1 MFVDL
6 PCGHFPSSF
15 FFFFSHFIYLF
26 IFGCAGSLLLH
37 RFLSS
42 CSEQGL
48 LSLVVH
54 KLLTAVASLVL
65 ELRLSSCGIQA

>member
-6 PCGHFPSSF
+6 PCGHFPSYF
-15 FFFFSHFIYLF
+15 FFFFFTFYLF

-42 CSEQGL
+42 CSKQGL

-54 KLLTAVASLVL
+54 KLLIAVASLVL